1 MIAGKRAT
9 AAFLIARPGC
19 GIISILYIRPGPDG
33 RPLRTSPSR
42 DALFGT
48 TEGTGNSPCKGEG
61 ATVGTC
67 PPHAPS
73 RVPRTL
79 ARAPLERS
87 LAGRLDQQ
95 TVVGPNGAT
104 RTVRTS
110 PAPGFAGLVEER
122 QQTQA
127 LHPVFHPAADTP
139 AALTYRTDRVGLRC
153 HHART
158 ISTRLDRCVKGK
170 KTGR

>member
-1 MIAGKRAT
+1 MIAGKRT
-9 AAFLIARPGC
+9 VAAFLIARPEC

-33 RPLRTSPSR
+33 LHLRTYPAQ

-48 TEGTGNSPCKGEG
+48 TEGTGKGPCQGEG
-61 ATVGTC
+61 AIVGTRQ
-67 PPHAPS
+67 PHAPS

-79 ARAPLERS
+79 ARAPPERS

-95 TVVGPNGAT
+95 TVVRPNGAA
-104 RTVRTS
+104 RMVRTP
-110 PAPGFAGLVEER
+110 PAPGFAGLVEEG
-122 QQTQA
+122 QEAQA
-127 LHPVFHPAADTP
+127 LHPVSHPAAATH
-139 AALTYRTDRVGLRC
+139 AALTYKTGRVGLRC

-158 ISTRLDRCVKGK
+158 ISARLDRCVKGK